1 MKKLNF
7 LMRAALP
14 LFLPSLAWASQ
25 VEVYGVI
32 DTGIAV
38 ARVNGETR
46 VYEETGF
53 MRPSRFGFKGKEDLG
68 NGRAVSFVLEQGFDS
83 NNGAQSQGA
92 NYAFGR
98 EANLTYECAYGK
110 FGMGRIGNFMSGM
123 GSWDPWGP
131 NSGPFA
137 TGWGI
142 AASGSSMSD
151 YLRMDNT
158 FAWQSPKIDGW
169 QVMAQYSLDV
179 LGTEAERNVDN
190 TRYLS
195 GGVTYM
201 KNGLNVLAFAG
212 WRMNPTVEG
221 KGYKDGQ
228 TYGLALNKQFDGFK
242 PYLAAQ
248 YARNSLSVGKK
259 PLSVFKAVEAK
270 HPNTKGINGIAIIT
284 GTDISCFSGTFKTAV
299 QYFHGKN
306 EGAENKDKLKRL
318 IFSIGQEYPLS
329 KRTVLYA
336 GTNWGKSE
344 AKAHGH
350 KEITRALELFSGIKH
365 SF

>member
-98 EANLTYECAYGK
+98 EANLTYEC
-110 FGMGRIGNFMSGM
+110 
-123 GSWDPWGP
+123 
-131 NSGPFA
+131 
-137 TGWGI
+137 
-142 AASGSSMSD
+142 ASGSSMSD

-284 GTDISCFSGTFKTAV
+284 GTDISCFSGTFKAAV

>member
-1 MKKLNF
+1 
-7 LMRAALP
+7 
-14 LFLPSLAWASQ
+14 
-25 VEVYGVI
+25 
-32 DTGIAV
+32 
-38 ARVNGETR
+38 
-46 VYEETGF
+46 
-53 MRPSRFGFKGKEDLG
+53 
-68 NGRAVSFVLEQGFDS
+68 
-83 NNGAQSQGA
+83 
-92 NYAFGR
+92 
-98 EANLTYECAYGK
+98 
-110 FGMGRIGNFMSGM
+110 
-123 GSWDPWGP
+123 
-131 NSGPFA
+131 
-137 TGWGI
+137 
-142 AASGSSMSD
+142 
-151 YLRMDNT
+151 
-158 FAWQSPKIDGW
+158 
-169 QVMAQYSLDV
+169 MAQYSLDV

-212 WRMNPTVEG
+212 WRMTPTVEG

-284 GTDISCFSGTFKTAV
+284 GTDISCFSGTFKAAV

>member
-1 MKKLNF
+1 MKRLNL
-7 LMRAALP
+7 LMTIALP
-14 LFLPSLAWASQ
+14 VCLPISVLASQ
-25 VEVYGVI
+25 VEVYGII

-38 ARVNGETR
+38 ERVDGQTR
-46 VYEETGF
+46 VYQETGF
-53 MRPSRFGFKGKEDLG
+53 MRPSRFGLKGREDLG
-68 NGRAVSFVLEQGFDS
+68 NGNAVSFVLEQGFES
-83 NNGAQSQGA
+83 NNGTQSQGA
-92 NYAFGR
+92 KYAFGR
-98 EANLTYECAYGK
+98 EANLSYECAYGK

-142 AASGSSMSD
+142 AASGSTMSD
-151 YLRMDNT
+151 YLRMSNT

-179 LGTEAERNVDN
+179 LGTDAARNVDN

-201 KNGLNVLAFAG
+201 KNGLNVLAFIG
-212 WRMNPTVEG
+212 WRMNPTIAG

-228 TYGLALNKQFDGFK
+228 TYGFAVNKGFDGFK
-242 PYLAAQ
+242 PYLAVQ
-248 YARNSLSVGKK
+248 YAQNSLSVGKK
-259 PLSVFKAVEAK
+259 PLDVFKAVEAVK
-270 HPNTKGINGIAIIT
+270 ADTKGINGIAVIS
-284 GTDISCFSGTFKTAV
+284 GTDIKFLGGTFKAAV

-306 EGAENKDKLKRL
+306 EGTADKDKLRRL

-329 KRTVLYA
+329 RRTVLYGGA
-336 GTNWGKSE
+336 NWGKSTQ
-344 AKAHGH
+344 KASGH
-350 KEITRALELFSGIKH
+350 ENSVHALEVFSGIKH

>member
-123 GSWDPWGP
+123 GSWDPWDQ
-131 NSGPFA
+131 
-137 TGWGI
+137 TR
-142 AASGSSMSD
+142 D
-151 YLRMDNT
+151 LLRR
-158 FAWQSPKIDGW
+158 
-169 QVMAQYSLDV
+169 V
-179 LGTEAERNVDN
+179 
-190 TRYLS
+190 
-195 GGVTYM
+195 GG
-201 KNGLNVLAFAG
+201 
-212 WRMNPTVEG
+212 
-221 KGYKDGQ
+221 
-228 TYGLALNKQFDGFK
+228 
-242 PYLAAQ
+242 
-248 YARNSLSVGKK
+248 
-259 PLSVFKAVEAK
+259 
-270 HPNTKGINGIAIIT
+270 
-284 GTDISCFSGTFKTAV
+284 
-299 QYFHGKN
+299 
-306 EGAENKDKLKRL
+306 
-318 IFSIGQEYPLS
+318 
-329 KRTVLYA
+329 
-336 GTNWGKSE
+336 
-344 AKAHGH
+344 
-350 KEITRALELFSGIKH
+350 
-365 SF
+365 